1 MNKKEEINLEN
12 MITNLNQDINNKI
25 NELQRELNEEK
36 IINDKIRKENNKLKE
51 IISQLKQ
58 EKEKIKIIKEN
69 KINELKE
76 KIKSLENELNIK
88 IYELNK
94 KYSKNTNTEN
104 SIISTKPGEKII
116 AVLFMTQGNFDINNY
131 TMPCKSTDLF
141 VKLEERLYNDYP
153 EYKKKETYF
162 LVNARKIKRFLTVE
176 ENKIKNNDIISLF
189 VVDE

>member
-1 MNKKEEINLEN
+1 
-12 MITNLNQDINNKI
+12 
-25 NELQRELNEEK
+25 
-36 IINDKIRKENNKLKE
+36 
-51 IISQLKQ
+51 
-58 EKEKIKIIKEN
+58 
-69 KINELKE
+69 
-76 KIKSLENELNIK
+76 
-88 IYELNK
+88 
-94 KYSKNTNTEN
+94 
-104 SIISTKPGEKII
+104 
-116 AVLFMTQGNFDINNY
+116 MTQGNFDINNY